1 LESVA
6 EGNSDVAKAAR
17 EQVGMSEMDLVNEF
31 FSESE
36 VAESEDDEFG
46 DIDTYVARSTRSLT
60 RRITSRMLR
69 T

>member
-46 DIDTYVARSTRSLT
+46 DIDTYVASASCG
-60 RRITSRMLR
+60 IIGKVKISLR
-69 T
+69 TK